1 MYDCDSLEIPIR
13 TKILALM
20 HVIHYIL
27 PSLLSSCHMHL
38 DFFSLTFGDF
48 TLLWVVPFYIC
59 VLSTL
64 FMEPMTICFYFCSI
78 ILWSLG
84 QQHKYLAMKLQQVKD
99 WIWRWWHPCCVIDV
113 ESIQWSGEKHGL
125 RGHELN
131 LFYKKLIDL
140 FFFDKK
146 KLIDLMLDVLNFFF
160 FLYL

>member
-48 TLLWVVPFYIC
+48 TLLWLVPFYIC
-59 VLSTL
+59 VVNFVHGTNDYMLLLMWVIWCL
-64 FMEPMTICFYFCSI
+64 FCA
-78 ILWSLG
+78 G
-84 QQHKYLAMKLQQVKD
+84 
-99 WIWRWWHPCCVIDV
+99 CVIDV

-131 LFYKKLIDL
+131 LFYKN
-140 FFFDKK
+140 
-146 KLIDLMLDVLNFFF
+146 LIDLMLDVLNFFF